1 MGKSVPQNDSREPIT
16 RKSIR
21 NVTGA
26 DTLRSTTMRMLL
38 DHKSETGFQCRSCT
52 QGSKM
57 CAVESLLHYRTPN
70 GVLS

>member
-1 MGKSVPQNDSREPIT
+1 MGKSVPQSDARESIT

-38 DHKSETGFQCRSCT
+38 DHKSETGFQCRSFT

-57 CAVESLLHYRTPN
+57 RAVESLLHYRTPSRA
-70 GVLS
+70 LI